1 MKIRKTNL
9 LLVWMFTD
17 DVPVSVWWENL
28 RHKATHKAVWE
39 QSPVLQVTFC
49 VLWVTSSAISHVLCH
64 KSRPVLSHVLCHK
77 SRSVLWV
84 TFCTTSHVLCHE
96 SRPVLWVTSCAM
108 SHVPCHESR
117 SVPWLTQPFNMHP
130 LVCNPMT
137 GLLTCHPLSN
147 IRSLVTTERKKTA
160 K

>member
-77 SRSVLWV
+77 SLSVLWV

-96 SRPVLWVTSCAM
+96 SRSMPWVTFCAM
-108 SHVPCHESR
+108 THTALQYAPAGMQPHDRSPHMPSTIKYPEPCYH
-117 SVPWLTQPFNMHP
+117 
-130 LVCNPMT
+130 
-137 GLLTCHPLSN
+137 
-147 IRSLVTTERKKTA
+147 RKKKNSKIILCSCFSWT
-160 K
+160 